1 MKYISKGDEPPIF
14 ADWKALA
21 NKDWQPSYGS
31 LSGEIKGAVKTALMQ
46 EQRYI
51 CCYCERRLTDE
62 DSHIEHFR
70 PRTDP
75 DIDPLDFANMLCSC
89 QNRLKKGEPRHCG
102 NLKENWFQEDLLI
115 SPLKPKCEAA
125 FAYSGDGGM
134 HASDPHD
141 DAARTTI
148 QKLGLDIDK
157 LRALRNYA
165 IEPFLEPSLS
175 DTDFK
180 VFISGYLQHDGDGMF
195 PEFYTTIEYLFA
207 K

>member
-1 MKYISKGDEPPIF
+1 MKYISKGSEPQTF

-21 NKDWQPSYGS
+21 NEDWQPSYES
-31 LSGEIKGAVKTALMQ
+31 LSGEIKRTVKTALMQ
-46 EQRYI
+46 EQGYI

-75 DIDPLDFANMLCSC
+75 DIDPLGFANMLCSC

-115 SPLKPKCEAA
+115 SPLEPECEAV
-125 FAYSGDGGM
+125 FAYLGDGGM
-134 HASDPHD
+134 HASDPLD

-157 LRALRNYA
+157 LRALRNHA

-180 VFISGYLQHDGDGMF
+180 VFISGYLQHDADGTF

>member
-1 MKYISKGDEPPIF
+1 MKYISKGSEPQTF

-21 NKDWQPSYGS
+21 NENWQPSYGD
-31 LSGEIKGAVKTALMQ
+31 LSGETKKAVATALMR
-46 EQRYI
+46 EQGYI
-51 CCYCERRLTDE
+51 CCYCERRLRYE

-70 PRTDP
+70 PQTDP
-75 DIDPLDFANMLCSC
+75 DIDPLDFANMLRSC
-89 QNRLKKGEPRHCG
+89 QNRLKKGKPRHCG
-102 NLKENWFQEDLLI
+102 NLKDDWFEEDLLI
-115 SPLKPKCEAA
+115 SPLKPECEAA

-134 HASDPHD
+134 HASDAYD

-157 LRALRNYA
+157 LRALRHDA

-175 DTDFK
+175 GEEFHAF
-180 VFISGYLQHDGDGMF
+180 VSGYLQSDGDGKF
-195 PEFYTTIEYLFA
+195 PEFYTTIENLFA